1 MRKKNLADPIA
12 AQAAAWIVRLSD
24 DDAAERAR
32 AHAGFRAWKLADPR
46 HAAAAAGME
55 GLLAQLGEVRAQAGG
70 SARPARA
77 ALGSVLAEA
86 RPKRARR
93 AVAALAAAVA
103 LVAGPAWLTANAWR
117 PALLLA
123 DLRAGAGQWQ
133 THTLADGSR
142 ITLNG
147 ASAVNLHFDSRRR
160 TVQLVQGEILVDV
173 ARDAA
178 RPFVVDT
185 PQGSI
190 RALGTRFTVARQGQA
205 TVLSM
210 LESQV
215 LVQAAGG
222 AQARIGA
229 GQRVTI
235 DAAGVGASAAIDPA
249 SIDDA
254 WRLHQLVVADRPLA
268 EVLGQLERHRSGRIA
283 FDPAT
288 LAGIRVSA
296 VLPLDDTGRALK
308 LLQASFPQLRM
319 RSVTPWL
326 VLVDTKKEK

>member
-1 MRKKNLADPIA
+1 MKTDPIA
-12 AQAAAWIVRLSD
+12 AQAAAWIVRLTD
-24 DDAAERAR
+24 DDEAERERAR
-32 AHAGFRAWKLADPR
+32 AGFSAWKLADPR

-55 GLLAQLGEVRAQAGG
+55 GLLAQLGEVRAHAGG

-93 AVAALAAAVA
+93 AIAALAAALA
-103 LVAGPAWLTANAWR
+103 LVAGPAWLAANTYR
-117 PALLLA
+117 PAWLLA
-123 DLRAGAGQWQ
+123 DLRVGAGRWQ

-142 ITLNG
+142 MTLNG
-147 ASAVNLHFDSRRR
+147 ASAVNLHFDAQRR
-160 TVQLVQGEILVDV
+160 TVELVQGEILVDV
-173 ARDAA
+173 AKDAA

-185 PQGSI
+185 PQASM

-210 LESQV
+210 LESRV
-215 LVQAAGG
+215 AVQAAAGG
-222 AQARIGA
+222 SASVGA

-235 DAAGVGASAAIDPA
+235 DAAGVGAPAPIDPA

-254 WRLHQLVVADRPLA
+254 WRLHQLVVSDRPLA
-268 EVLGQLERHRSGRIA
+268 EVLAQLERHRTGRIQY
-283 FDPAT
+283 DPAR

-296 VLPLDDTGRALK
+296 VLPLDDTDRALQ
-308 LLQASFPQLRM
+308 LLQASFPQLRV

-326 VLVDTKKEK
+326 VLVDTKKE